1 MNNTPGKKTGKA
13 NRWIL
18 LLTEYSEEDLGA
30 TTNDYYQVDGD
41 SAAEEEEK
49 EEEEEEGEDPLED
62 MPLDQLLTLPKS
74 APFA

>member
-1 MNNTPGKKTGKA
+1 M
-13 NRWIL
+13 

-41 SAAEEEEK
+41 SAAEEEK
-49 EEEEEEGEDPLED
+49 EEEEGEDPLED